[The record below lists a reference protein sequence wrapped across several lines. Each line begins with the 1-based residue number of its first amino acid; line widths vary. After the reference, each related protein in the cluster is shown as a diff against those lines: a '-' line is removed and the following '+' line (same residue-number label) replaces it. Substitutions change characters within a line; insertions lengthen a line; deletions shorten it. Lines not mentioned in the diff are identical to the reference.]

1 MPTKFTNDMRKCAEF
16 LHTGKLESYHSMKL
30 SYLPKRH
37 AFKMGSSTIMIM
49 LAAQQQHKMQKP
61 ENLIKIL
68 WHQLSY
74 SRANKDYVVKT
85 RKVFNRVTFKKA
97 ILEEV
102 FLNIGSNTRLG
113 VELSRYFKIALS
125 TLPWTATTWQAASD
139 FSEKVKN
146 VNGAVN
152 FYFVNFY
159 FVDFLLLFI
168 DSYKIINNENLII

>member
-1 MPTKFTNDMRKCAEF
+1 MTPIVLFKGEQGLCRENPEGFQ
-16 LHTGKLESYHSMKL
+16 HSNLQKGDFGGGF
-30 SYLPKRH
+30 P
-37 AFKMGSSTIMIM
+37 
-49 LAAQQQHKMQKP
+49 QH
-61 ENLIKIL
+61 
-68 WHQLSY
+68 W
-74 SRANKDYVVKT
+74 V
-85 RKVFNRVTFKKA
+85 
-97 ILEEV
+97 
-102 FLNIGSNTRLG
+102 NTRLG

-168 DSYKIINNENLII
+168 DSYKIINNENFIIKIMTFKDRIIDLLHKN

>member
-1 MPTKFTNDMRKCAEF
+1 MPTEFANAMRKCAEF
-16 LHTGKLESYHSMKL
+16 LHTGNLESYHSMKL

-37 AFKMGSSTIMIM
+37 AFKIVSSTIMTM
-49 LAAQQQHKMQKP
+49 LAALQHKNMQKP
-61 ENLIKIL
+61 ENLIKSYET
-68 WHQLSY
+68 LSY

-85 RKVFNRVTFKKA
+85 RKVFNTVTCKKA